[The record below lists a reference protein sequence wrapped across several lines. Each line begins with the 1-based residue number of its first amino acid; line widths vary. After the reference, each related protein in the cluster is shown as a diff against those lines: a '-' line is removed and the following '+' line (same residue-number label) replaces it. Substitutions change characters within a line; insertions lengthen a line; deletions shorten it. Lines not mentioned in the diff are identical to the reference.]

1 MDFPAHFRLLQM
13 FFFLILVQAFVN
25 TCKAAKENERIDQK
39 QMREANPYL
48 NEALHNQLPE

>member
-39 QMREANPYL
+39 QMREANPYF